1 MSCSV
6 STLAGP
12 PQSQSVSN
20 VLGPGIAGLF
30 IHGLVTG
37 LVIAQFARWFS
48 ASKRDDSVAFTAL
61 IVFVTVVGL
70 MQSGIYFASTW
81 VKYVDQFGQNALPVC
96 TITHPASL
104 TWLLM
109 PLMMIWRCY
118 YIVGEN
124 IYIIVSFASYAARS
138 TLITTFAMS
147 LRSIVILLHIPET
160 VGISYFCEQCWPN

>member
-61 IVFVTVVGL
+61 IIFVTVVGL
-70 MQSGIYFASTW
+70 CVSFRA
-81 VKYVDQFGQNALPVC
+81 YVQ
-96 TITHPASL
+96 ITSL
-104 TWLLM
+104 TIHR
-109 PLMMIWRCY
+109 P
-118 YIVGEN
+118 
-124 IYIIVSFASYAARS
+124 
-138 TLITTFAMS
+138 
-147 LRSIVILLHIPET
+147 
-160 VGISYFCEQCWPN
+160 